1 MTGDHDCA
9 HIILLRTNMNRTIL
23 LRALVQFL
31 RWRYYRDTERY
42 YGLLSIPE
50 QIWELERRKQMLVRS
65 MTLWCVACGAGLIL
79 ARSLFVLPPVTP
91 AQQNVYGIAV
101 ILLLTGIGIFSDS
114 VRVQRWK
121 QMLSKREQNASARE
135 MREKYV

>member
-1 MTGDHDCA
+1 MKVVSVSRDMLLSKKSFFLAQSLFASLREMTGDHDCA

-91 AQQNVYGIAV
+91 AQQNVYGI
-101 ILLLTGIGIFSDS
+101 LF
-114 VRVQRWK
+114 
-121 QMLSKREQNASARE
+121 
-135 MREKYV
+135 